1 MPEWCPKCHA
11 MLAPGLD
18 KCPACGA
25 HLPKT
30 DPSIFSN
37 KDILAFSLYFL
48 GIALIPVLLIIG
60 IGLTCAL
67 LNR

>member
-11 MLAPGLD
+11 MLSPGQD

-25 HLPKT
+25 LLPKST
-30 DPSIFSN
+30 QSNFTN

-48 GIALIPVLLIIG
+48 GIALIPILLIIG
-60 IGLTCAL
+60 IGMTCAL